1 MSVKILVING
11 ANLNMLGIREP
22 ELYGKRDY
30 KALVEAIETHAAR
43 RGASVTVKQSNS
55 EGEIVTF
62 IQKAYGIFDG
72 IVINAG
78 GYTHT
83 SVVLLDALKAVGLP
97 TVEVH
102 LTDIHSREKFRDFS
116 YISLYAE
123 KFIAG
128 KGFDGYLEAIDYL
141 CDKAGAQKQ

>member
-30 KALVEAIETHAAR
+30 KALVEAVETHAAR
-43 RGASVTVKQSNS
+43 RGVSVAVTQSNS

-83 SVVLLDALKAVGLP
+83 SVVILDALKAVGLP

-141 CDKAGAQKQ
+141 VEKLTVRR

>member
-1 MSVKILVING
+1 MKKILVVNG

-22 ELYGKRDY
+22 ELYGRGDY
-30 KALVEAIETHAAR
+30 ASLVRLINESAEKM
-43 RGASVTVKQSNS
+43 GLDVSVVQSNS
-55 EGEIVTF
+55 EGEIVGY

-83 SVVLLDALKAVGLP
+83 SVVILDALKAVGIP
-97 TVEVH
+97 AVEVH
-102 LTDIHSREKFRDFS
+102 ITDIYSREEFGRFS

-123 KFIAG
+123 KTVAG
-128 KGFDGYLEAIDYL
+128 KGFDGYVEALKYL
-141 CDKAGAQKQ
+141 KDRT

>member
-1 MSVKILVING
+1 MSVKILVITG
-11 ANLNMLGIREP
+11 ANLNMRGIREP

-30 KALVEAIETHAAR
+30 KALVEAVETHAAR
-43 RGASVTVKQSNS
+43 RGVSVTVTQSNS

-83 SVVLLDALKAVGLP
+83 SVVILDALKAVGLP

-141 CDKAGAQKQ
+141 VEKLTGRR

>member
-1 MSVKILVING
+1 MRVRILVING
-11 ANLNMLGIREP
+11 ANLNMLGVREP

-30 KALVEAIETHAAR
+30 KALVETIETHAAR
-43 RGASVTVKQSNS
+43 RGIDVTVTQSNH
-55 EGEIVTF
+55 EGEIVTY
-62 IQKAYGIFDG
+62 IQKAHGIFDG

-83 SVVLLDALKAVGLP
+83 SVVILDALKAVGLP
-97 TVEVH
+97 TAEVH

-128 KGFDGYLEAIDYL
+128 KGFDGYIEAIDYL
-141 CDKAGAQKQ
+141 CDKLSAKER

>member
-22 ELYGKRDY
+22 ELYGRRDY
-30 KALVEAIETHAAR
+30 KALVETIETHAAR
-43 RGASVTVKQSNS
+43 RGVSVTVAQSNS

-83 SVVLLDALKAVGLP
+83 SVVILDALKAVGLP

-116 YISLYAE
+116 FISLYAE

-141 CDKAGAQKQ
+141 TDKITGK

>member
-1 MSVKILVING
+1 MRVRILVING
-11 ANLNMLGIREP
+11 ANLNMLGVREP

-30 KALVEAIETHAAR
+30 KALVDYIEDHAAR
-43 RGASVTVKQSNS
+43 RGIDVTVTQSNH
-55 EGEIVTF
+55 EGEIVTY

-83 SVVLLDALKAVGLP
+83 SVVILDALKAVGLP

-128 KGFDGYLEAIDYL
+128 RGFDGYLEAIDYL
-141 CDKAGAQKQ
+141 TDKITGK

>member
-1 MSVKILVING
+1 MRVRILVING
-11 ANLNMLGIREP
+11 ANLNMLGVREP

-30 KALVEAIETHAAR
+30 KALVDYIEDHAAR
-43 RGASVTVKQSNS
+43 RGIDVTVTQSNH
-55 EGEIVTF
+55 EGEIVTY
-62 IQKAYGIFDG
+62 IQKAHGIFDG

-83 SVVLLDALKAVGLP
+83 SVVILDALKAVGLP

-123 KFIAG
+123 YRGQRFRRL
-128 KGFDGYLEAIDYL
+128 Y
-141 CDKAGAQKQ
+141 

>member
-30 KALVEAIETHAAR
+30 KALVEAVETHAAR
-43 RGASVTVKQSNS
+43 LGVSVTVTQSNS

-83 SVVLLDALKAVGLP
+83 SVVILDALKAVGLP

-102 LTDIHSREKFRDFS
+102 LTDIHLREKFRDFS
-116 YISLYAE
+116 FISLYAE

-141 CDKAGAQKQ
+141 VEKLTGRR

>member
-1 MSVKILVING
+1 MKKILVVNG

-22 ELYGKRDY
+22 ELYGRGDY
-30 KALVEAIETHAAR
+30 ASLVRLISESAEKM
-43 RGASVTVKQSNS
+43 GLDVSVVQSNS
-55 EGEIVTF
+55 EGEIVGY

-83 SVVLLDALKAVGLP
+83 SVVILDALKAVGIP
-97 TVEVH
+97 AVEVH
-102 LTDIHSREKFRDFS
+102 ITDIYSREEFRRFS

-123 KFIAG
+123 KTVAG
-128 KGFDGYLEAIDYL
+128 KGFDGYVEALKYL
-141 CDKAGAQKQ
+141 KDRT